1 VTTDVSVL
9 AGLRLTAGFP
19 LPLRER
25 IAERLVPQHLSGG
38 AWLFR
43 QGDPGSTLFLVRSGR
58 MEIVRT
64 TGETSRVVALMQAGD
79 SLGALALLSGGT
91 RSAGARA
98 VRDCELLAL
107 HQRDVAP
114 LLGDPDF
121 AAAMLGSVTRMLRA
135 DPPDHDAASRRTV
148 VAVLCEDAARCTEI
162 TGALAEAFS
171 TEGVRCATL
180 TAPSA
185 RLGHPPHVLPQRT
198 GRRLDQLERT
208 HDVVLLDA
216 GTPDSEWGRVCA
228 RQADRVILLIGP
240 TTPPLHDRDDLIG
253 CQLVVMGDR
262 DCPAAALDAWEDA
275 TSPRAHHRLRD
286 GHRRS
291 DLGRLARR
299 LSGRSLGLVLSGGG
313 ARALAHVGVLEAL
326 EDAGVVVDR
335 FGGTSMGA
343 FLSGLAATGRSA
355 ADVREV
361 VVRELMDNRPFRDW
375 TVPRLALIR
384 GEDAERML
392 QRVFGDTDVRQ
403 LPRSWFAVSASLD
416 RAATVVHRRGPTWEA
431 AACSMSLPG
440 LAPPRRWNG
449 QVVVDGGVLDNL
461 PVLTMCGQDEGQ
473 VIASDV
479 TMRRLRGDAG
489 RPAGLPTIVETLT
502 TTMALA
508 SHTAVDRGRRAARLV
523 IDPVVD
529 DLDLLDFGQVD
540 RAIRAG
546 RVAAERALEAAG
558 DLRRP
563 VGAEALL
570 PAPERE

>member
-1 VTTDVSVL
+1 MTTDVSVL
-9 AGLRLTAGFP
+9 TGLRLTAGFP

-64 TGETSRVVALMQAGD
+64 TNETSRVVALMQAGD
-79 SLGALALLSGGT
+79 SLGELALLSGGT

-98 VRDCELLAL
+98 VRGCELLAL
-107 HQRDVAP
+107 HQRDVAR
-114 LLGDPDF
+114 LLGDPVF
-121 AAAMLGSVTRMLRA
+121 SAAMLGSVTRLLRA

-148 VAVLCEDAARCTEI
+148 VAVLCEDAARGSEI
-162 TGALAEAFS
+162 TGALAAAFA

-180 TAPSA
+180 AAPSA

-240 TTPPLHDRDDLIG
+240 TTPLLHDRDDLIG

-361 VVRELMDNRPFRDW
+361 VVRELVDNRPFRDW

-416 RAATVVHRRGPTWEA
+416 RARTVVHWRGPTWEA
-431 AACSMSLPG
+431 AACSMSLNWIP
-440 LAPPRRWNG
+440 
-449 QVVVDGGVLDNL
+449 
-461 PVLTMCGQDEGQ
+461 
-473 VIASDV
+473 ASS
-479 TMRRLRGDAG
+479 
-489 RPAGLPTIVETLT
+489 
-502 TTMALA
+502 MALVPA
-508 SHTAVDRGRRAARLV
+508 SRAMS
-523 IDPVVD
+523 
-529 DLDLLDFGQVD
+529 G
-540 RAIRAG
+540 
-546 RVAAERALEAAG
+546 
-558 DLRRP
+558 
-563 VGAEALL
+563 
-570 PAPERE
+570 